1 MYHSQSR
8 TAYYFKLNTVAICR
22 LFACAIQGGSCA
34 YKSSN
39 KWDRTL
45 LYCTISYCSVL
56 LVSLNFA
63 KWIGQ
68 WIQKKEEAKKRL
80 VPKIWFI
87 IVRYRVACSEYS
99 GRRDNLKTHYLK
111 AWFNENGYALS
122 PLDPKVVNNQA
133 CKKKQIYVLHTKY
146 FYTREIR
153 RSAIDDK
160 FDTRLYCAPLAKSL
174 NTNQRDLSYYTGTSL
189 QKKINVG
196 GSGEGA
202 KF

>member
-1 MYHSQSR
+1 M
-8 TAYYFKLNTVAICR
+8 
-22 LFACAIQGGSCA
+22 
-34 YKSSN
+34 
-39 KWDRTL
+39 
-45 LYCTISYCSVL
+45 
-56 LVSLNFA
+56 
-63 KWIGQ
+63 
-68 WIQKKEEAKKRL
+68 
-80 VPKIWFI
+80 
-87 IVRYRVACSEYS
+87 
-99 GRRDNLKTHYLK
+99 KTHYLK